1 MKIIK
6 RDGTIVDYDPE
17 KIRIAIGKANN
28 EVSKKEKATEED
40 INNIIGYI
48 EDLKKSR
55 ILVEDIQ
62 DIIEKKLMEIGKYQ
76 LAKQYITYR
85 YTRALVRKS
94 NTTDQSI
101 KELIDGESEYWNTE
115 NSNKNAKVVTTQRDY
130 LAGITSTDIT
140 RRFLLPEDIVKAHD
154 EGIIHFHDADYFAQN
169 ALHNCDPVSYTHL
182 TLPTNSRV

>member
-17 KIRIAIGKANN
+17 KIRVAIGKANN

-40 INNIIGYI
+40 INNIISYI

-76 LAKQYITYR
+76 LAKQYITY
-85 YTRALVRKS
+85 
-94 NTTDQSI
+94 
-101 KELIDGESEYWNTE
+101 
-115 NSNKNAKVVTTQRDY
+115 
-130 LAGITSTDIT
+130 
-140 RRFLLPEDIVKAHD
+140 F
-154 EGIIHFHDADYFAQN
+154 
-169 ALHNCDPVSYTHL
+169 
-182 TLPTNSRV
+182 